1 VQGCIGKATRLVL
14 RTNVYA
20 FSYSLADAF
29 RWQSVLTM
37 RLGLDITDHEVT
49 HIAELVDDQ
58 VCMLLRA

>member
-1 VQGCIGKATRLVL
+1 ML